1 MVIWPK
7 QGPLEQK
14 WGSHSTTGIYAEKG
28 SETLALWQGLDEEFA
43 IVRLY
48 AGIHSVAP
56 IEVVKE
62 IKTSSLKKAT
72 KEFNKVA
79 QVLGFTPHPSPQ
91 TKTP

>member
-14 WGSHSTTGIYAEKG
+14 WGSHSTTGIHAEKDN
-28 SETLALWQGLDEEFA
+28 EALVLWQGLDEEFA
-43 IVRLY
+43 VVRLF
-48 AGIHSVAP
+48 AGRHSIAP
-56 IEVVKE
+56 SEVIKE
-62 IKTSSLKKAT
+62 IKTSSIKKAT

-79 QVLGFTPHPSPQ
+79 QVLGFTLHPSPQ